1 MNWRTGALPKSRAR
15 ANTTVRPSPRKVA
28 SNSCAAVLMPPAS
41 VRQLRHAADHRRA
54 VEVMAAGTARAIAG
68 EQQRTTVLGEH
79 RCELVYRTVHR
90 GAQILR
96 FAESTVASNAD
107 PVQIVAALAACA
119 VRAEIHDAPICGER
133 GIEVAPGRVERYRR
147 RHRQRCP
154 SWRETQMSYPP
165 GPPGRLRLNHSAV
178 FPSGLK
184 VSRISSYCVD
194 ATPGAKRSV
203 GPTICSTLEGVA
215 GATQK
220 PAASRPAALSCLP
233 LEVADP
239 VGFPTASPS
248 VEAACSQRAERWVMR
263 DQITRVWIARPS
275 CWSSPKKRP
284 TPASKPP
291 RSGAPIRVGSR
302 PSSHQLS
309 QCRSAAL
316 QARIPMPRSGAPGT
330 SIRLSPTLPNPPS
343 TGQLCRVPLNASH
356 ASLPASRARRRRWRT
371 FQWPT
376 RKSKSR
382 GASGSF
388 GSGEGCR
395 SAAEPVAPVHFPV
408 RAGISRERLLPPRL
422 LAMDVMPAEP
432 DVDGASLEVITTT
445 EAAAIAFEDAA
456 HGRFDI
462 GRVASIDPPDRPR
475 GRHRI
480 KRTHAQAL

>member
-1 MNWRTGALPKSRAR
+1 
-15 ANTTVRPSPRKVA
+15 
-28 SNSCAAVLMPPAS
+28 
-41 VRQLRHAADHRRA
+41 
-54 VEVMAAGTARAIAG
+54 
-68 EQQRTTVLGEH
+68 
-79 RCELVYRTVHR
+79 
-90 GAQILR
+90 
-96 FAESTVASNAD
+96 
-107 PVQIVAALAACA
+107 
-119 VRAEIHDAPICGER
+119 
-133 GIEVAPGRVERYRR
+133 
-147 RHRQRCP
+147 
-154 SWRETQMSYPP
+154 MSYPP

-178 FPSGLK
+178 FPSGLR

-194 ATPGAKRSV
+194 ATPGAKRSAE
-203 GPTICSTLEGVA
+203 PTICSTLEGVA
-215 GATQK
+215 GATQQ

-239 VGFPTASPS
+239 VGFP
-248 VEAACSQRAERWVMR
+248 AAPAIGRCRLFPARRARVMR
-263 DQITRVWIARPS
+263 DQITRVWIDRPS

-309 QCRSAAL
+309 QCRSAAF

-388 GSGEGCR
+388 GSGEGT
-395 SAAEPVAPVHFPV
+395 AAVRRNQLRQFTSQCAPASSENACSPW
-408 RAGISRERLLPPRL
+408 L

-432 DVDGASLEVITTT
+432 DVDGASPEVITTT
-445 EAAAIAFEDAA
+445 EAAAIAFEDARALRYGQGCA
-456 HGRFDI
+456 HRSTRSTTWKTLDQKH
-462 GRVASIDPPDRPR
+462 ARP
-475 GRHRI
+475 GLCTGP
-480 KRTHAQAL
+480 KAAP